1 MRSAEGSA
9 VTLRT
14 PEAGAGLSWP
24 VQSLGLADG
33 RAAFLEGVRRGLRPP
48 RRITVA
54 EWAAERRR
62 VAAESGSPLPGRWR
76 NEVAPYLVEIMECLS
91 PHHPAREVVF
101 KKSAQVAGTEAG
113 LNLIGHTIDEAPG
126 PILVVLP
133 SLDEAKK
140 YNKVKLGP
148 TIEQTPSLRAKV
160 LEQKSR
166 DEDSSTTSF
175 KRFRGGYLVLT
186 GANSSKGLQMISV
199 RTVIFE
205 EISEF
210 PFDVDGRGDPVDL
223 ALARTDA
230 HTARRKIFYNST
242 PGLKGICRV
251 SAKYEAS
258 DQRQYH
264 VPCPHCGAEQV
275 LDFANLRWNSDTP
288 PHGAF
293 YVCAVHG
300 CIIEHRHK
308 RAMLAAGRW
317 IARYPGRFPGFAL
330 DQLYSPF
337 KTWDDIAARIVAAGT
352 DPARLKVLTQQVK
365 GLEWEDA
372 GDAPDWEKLYA
383 RREDWPAGTVPHGG
397 LMIVGAA
404 DVSHDGIWYEV
415 VAFGR
420 GRTTWSIDAG
430 FIEGDTAHVDA
441 PAWRKLTEVYHR
453 RYVAASGRDMPIQH
467 FAVDSGD
474 GKRARTVYD
483 WVRGRPLALA
493 IKGVS
498 GRNKPA
504 VGTPSTMTV
513 TRSGRKTRRGLK
525 VWPIGVDDLKA
536 EFYAFLRIAPPT
548 DGAEQFAPGYCH
560 FPMGRDTRFFQQL
573 TAEYLDQAEVKGRIV
588 SFWRQTRPN
597 HFLDCR
603 VYAMAMA
610 DLLGITKMTEDR
622 WRERELEWD
631 TPPPEPQL
639 DLLGPVTAGRRTTTA
654 HGPDAGRPPPA
665 AASPEPAED
674 PAAPPPTPWLGGR
687 RTGWL
692 GARH

>member
-1 MRSAEGSA
+1 MRSAGVCA

-242 PGLKGICRV
+242 PGLKGMCRV

-293 YVCAVHG
+293 YVCAVHD

-337 KTWDDIAARIVAAGT
+337 KTWDDVAARIVAAGT

-365 GLEWEDA
+365 GLDWEET
-372 GDAPDWEKLYA
+372 GDVPDWEKLHA

-397 LMIVGAA
+397 LMIVVGA

-415 VAFGR
+415 VAFGQ
-420 GRTTWSIDAG
+420 GKTSWSIEIG
-430 FIEGDTAHVDA
+430 FLPGDTGNTGDPVWQA
-441 PAWRKLTEVYHR
+441 LTEVYHR
-453 RYVAASGRDMPIQH
+453 RFRNAAGRLMPVKLMAI
-467 FAVDSGD
+467 DSGD
-474 GKRARTVYD
+474 GQRTQQVYA
-483 WVRGRPLALA
+483 WVRGRPLARA
-493 IKGVS
+493 IKGVP
-498 GRNKPA
+498 GWHRPPI
-504 VGTPSTMTV
+504 GTPSRQEV
-513 TRSGRKTRRGLK
+513 TWGGRRRRRG
-525 VWPIGVDDLKA
+525 VESWPIGVDPLKA
-536 EFYAFLRIAPPT
+536 EFYACLRLEPPR
-548 DGAEQFAPGYCH
+548 DGQEQYPPGYCH
-560 FPMGRDTRFFQQL
+560 FSQFHDPRYFQQL
-573 TAEYLDQAEVKGRIV
+573 TAEYLDRREKHGRTEL
-588 SFWRQTRPN
+588 FWKKTRDN

-610 DLLGITKMTEDR
+610 EALGISQMTAEAWLDLAREWQVAEPPVQGDLLG
-622 WRERELEWD
+622 L
-631 TPPPEPQL
+631 
-639 DLLGPVTAGRRTTTA
+639 
-654 HGPDAGRPPPA
+654 PPPA
-665 AASPEPAED
+665 GSAPEAPPRPSHRLPA
-674 PAAPPPTPWLGGR
+674 PAAAPAPALGESWL
-687 RTGWL
+687 
-692 GARH
+692 